1 MISSLVI
8 NVYVLP
14 FFSNG
19 NDDIDVFYHGNNIT
33 ASSI

>member
-14 FFSNG
+14 FFFNG
-19 NDDIDVFYHGNNIT
+19 NDDIDVFYHENNIT

>member
-19 NDDIDVFYHGNNIT
+19 NDDIDVFYHENNIT